1 MIYETTF
8 YINKTRKNVK
18 YLFMAGLKLGRKLYR
33 IVKRSWV
40 QTKSVALSLQRL
52 PLALNANS
60 KPICFSWLIL
70 RLLTEFECQTQAQFP
85 SQLID

>member
-18 YLFMAGLKLGRKLYR
+18 CLFMAGLKLGRKLYR
-33 IVKRSWV
+33 IVKQSWV
-40 QTKSVALSLQRL
+40 QTKSSLQRL

-70 RLLTEFECQTQAQFP
+70 RLLTEFEYQTQAQFP

>member
-40 QTKSVALSLQRL
+40 QTKSELHYKGC
-52 PLALNANS
+52 P
-60 KPICFSWLIL
+60 
-70 RLLTEFECQTQAQFP
+70 
-85 SQLID
+85 

>member
-8 YINKTRKNVK
+8 CINKTRKNVK

-40 QTKSVALSLQRL
+40 QTKSELHYKGC
-52 PLALNANS
+52 P
-60 KPICFSWLIL
+60 
-70 RLLTEFECQTQAQFP
+70 
-85 SQLID
+85 